1 MLNGAPKESRT
12 PNLLIRSQV
21 LYPVELWVRT
31 QLRERQPNQV
41 VPQVQAA
48 FCDTSLASVLGAC
61 YAIRMNRFTR
71 VVYPA
76 IVALSLALTLSAP
89 MLAQAFAGVRQAL
102 VIVRF
107 NQPRV
112 YFDQQL
118 YSAISKAV
126 AIKPEVMFEV
136 VSYAPSTGDATAD
149 LKWQAIAGRNTKTVI
164 ASMNNMGVPMERITV
179 SGESQQGLRYD
190 ETHVL
195 VH

>member
-1 MLNGAPKESRT
+1 M
-12 PNLLIRSQV
+12 
-21 LYPVELWVRT
+21 RT

-41 VPQVQAA
+41 DAGTQAA
-48 FCDTSLASVLGAC
+48 FCDTSLASFLGAC

-71 VVYPA
+71 FAYPA
-76 IVALSLALTLSAP
+76 IVALSLALPLSAP

-136 VSYAPSTGDATAD
+136 VSYAPSTGNPTAD

-164 ASMNNMGVPMERITV
+164 TSMNSMGVPMDRITV
-179 SGESQQGLRYD
+179 TGESQAGLKYD